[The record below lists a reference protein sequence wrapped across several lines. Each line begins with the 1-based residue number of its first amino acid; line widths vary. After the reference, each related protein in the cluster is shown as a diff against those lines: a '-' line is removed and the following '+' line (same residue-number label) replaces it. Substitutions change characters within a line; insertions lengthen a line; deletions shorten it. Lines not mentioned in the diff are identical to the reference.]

1 MPDIRS
7 SGGAS
12 REPADGDQAAA
23 LRELLEEGPRGE
35 DLEPGRTPVRRL
47 RPRVGGHDVP
57 AQGVQLEFGEDPLH
71 DRGRRLRRSA
81 AAELTLRG
89 ERQTGDPGTAIAGG
103 LTHEKERS
111 AGMIFQ
117 IGPKPAAPG
126 LRARSVTVEVERRAD
141 ARGREA
147 PYEPFR
153 VHIVTMLMRV
163 RGRTAALVAA
173 CAVVGAPAAAAAPP
187 QGFQSN
193 ASFSASY
200 AQRGVTAVAATSQ
213 RVSCY
218 APEVFYLASLTPSQ
232 GYPDGGTTLCN
243 GAATTGEDIG
253 PYPLQD
259 LKNPPARAK
268 DFSESDLH
276 VDPTNPRHLIG
287 VSKWIVN
294 AEGYN
299 HLTGFFESFDGGATW
314 PQQGHIP
321 GYEAWTDNSDPVGAF
336 DPWGNFYAVVFPYMF
351 SYIASGQHFFLS
363 PDVNPTLPRSGLGV
377 AVRPKNAAAA
387 STWNTTHG
395 GQLDLIERTPF
406 NGSNVFDKQWLAID
420 TNRHSRHFGR
430 VYVSWAIGNDDS
442 GLRIYLSY
450 ADARRNGTH
459 TNWSRPRLVLPQ
471 AQRVGDNGS
480 LPRVAPNGT
489 VWLATSSFRSG
500 DEPFTMSLTSSRN
513 GGRAWA
519 RRSVIVRHSVNG
531 YRNTSFRAAFG
542 EAFIVGPRK
551 VGRFYPLYAAYEQ
564 SSAGGT
570 KLFLRGSFDGGRH
583 WGPSRQI
590 NDASG
595 EGDALQPNLAVA
607 PNGTVAVAFYDRRL
621 SCPARDTTDATIAGL
636 LFDPRVPF
644 GAANY
649 CINTA
654 VQFYRPKLR
663 PIGHNIRLSEH
674 TWDPQ
679 LSSPRFDCI
688 CNPASFI
695 GDYFGIDSRG
705 GFTYTASV
713 ETFNAAGENPGY
725 HQQQL
730 VSKLRTP

>member
-71 DRGRRLRRSA
+71 DRGRRLRRPA